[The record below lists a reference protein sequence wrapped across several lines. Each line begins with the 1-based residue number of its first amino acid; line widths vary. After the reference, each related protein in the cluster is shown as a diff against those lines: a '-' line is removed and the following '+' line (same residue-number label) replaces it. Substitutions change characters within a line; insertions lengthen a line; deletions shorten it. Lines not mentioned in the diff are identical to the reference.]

1 MPGVPEGL
9 SFVRSNNFSPGG
21 WSWCIVH
28 TSRGVVGAYKRH
40 RHDGSPRRRVSRR
53 RDNDTEL
60 RAGGPRNL
68 LVLIQPKTRNDSRI
82 QRLSAAGVLGW
93 RVTARYAITACA
105 ATALVGLTVASAIL
119 AKEARS
125 VQPLAAIE
133 TIEIGTE
140 SLDEAESVGS
150 SAMESTL
157 TAGESF
163 VISQVSAPTPTPTPA
178 PASAPAKS
186 ADGKKVYPAGTKFFD
201 GRPVRVAKT
210 IEMLVTAYSPDARS
224 CAGSD
229 DDLTATLHHVTTNGF
244 KLVAADPRVLGYGSM
259 LSIPGYDQGRIVPVL
274 DCGGKI
280 KGNRLDVLFPTHEEA
295 VKWGV
300 KRMKVTVYEYADGK
314 PKTNPRKVR

>member
-1 MPGVPEGL
+1 M
-9 SFVRSNNFSPGG
+9 
-21 WSWCIVH
+21 
-28 TSRGVVGAYKRH
+28 
-40 RHDGSPRRRVSRR
+40 
-53 RDNDTEL
+53 
-60 RAGGPRNL
+60 
-68 LVLIQPKTRNDSRI
+68 LIQPKTRNNPSV

-93 RVTARYAITACA
+93 RVAARFALSACA

-125 VQPLAAIE
+125 AHPLAAIE

-140 SLDEAESVGS
+140 SLDEAETVATSPQDR
-150 SAMESTL
+150 ATDSTL
-157 TAGESF
+157 TGGESF
-163 VISQVSAPTPTPTPA
+163 EISNVSATLPASDPALEAA
-178 PASAPAKS
+178 PANQA
-186 ADGKKVYPAGTKFFD
+186 GKKIYPAGTKFFD

-210 IEMLVTAYSPDARS
+210 IDMIVTAYSPDARS

-244 KLVAADPRVLGYGSM
+244 KLVAADPRILSYGSM
-259 LSIPGYDQGRIVPVL
+259 LSIPGYDAGRIVPVL

-295 VKWGV
+295 RKWGV
-300 KRMKVTVYEYADGK
+300 KKIKVTVYEYADGK